1 MQQSA
6 VKLSET
12 EFNVLAGEKIEDNLF
27 YKIYTSIFLIKKLN
41 FQSNN
46 SINNKMIY
54 YIENVVMM

>member
-6 VKLSET
+6 VKPSET

-46 SINNKMIY
+46 SINNKMKY
-54 YIENVVMM
+54 YMENVVTM